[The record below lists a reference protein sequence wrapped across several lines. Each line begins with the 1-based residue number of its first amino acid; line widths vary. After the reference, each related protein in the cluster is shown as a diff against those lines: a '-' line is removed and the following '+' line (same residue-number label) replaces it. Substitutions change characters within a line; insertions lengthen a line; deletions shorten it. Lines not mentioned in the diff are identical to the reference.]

1 MEMVEVKE
9 TESAIKEIEGLTE
22 GNNIFKS
29 DHKVALTD
37 FVNYIILTFLSGL
50 KGLKAVQTNN
60 ILALKILET

>member
-22 GNNIFKS
+22 GNNKS

-37 FVNYIILTFLSGL
+37 FVNYIHC
-50 KGLKAVQTNN
+50 NN
-60 ILALKILET
+60 SFKWSKRTKSSSDE